1 MTEKQS
7 QKAKKEREKG
17 REGVRKRKKKGRLN
31 TVSVSR
37 VPASWTF
44 HVPLMGI

>member
-7 QKAKKEREKG
+7 QKAEKEREKG
-17 REGVRKRKKKGRLN
+17 REGVRKRKKGRLN

-37 VPASWTF
+37 VPASWTL